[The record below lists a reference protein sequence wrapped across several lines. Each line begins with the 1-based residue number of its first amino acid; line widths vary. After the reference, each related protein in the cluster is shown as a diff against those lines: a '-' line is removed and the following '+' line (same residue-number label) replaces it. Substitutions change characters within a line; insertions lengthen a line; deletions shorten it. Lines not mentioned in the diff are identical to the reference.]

1 MPRRW
6 PDDVDAG
13 QANAVGHVNPLLLLQ
28 FGRARLGVYNLG
40 TGGNGAEILLDQAI
54 GLRRVEVAGDA
65 QAGVGRMIVAAEEVG
80 DVLARG
86 LGDVFHRADRR
97 PAIGMIG
104 RIKRGQDRFVDQAI
118 GAVLVALATLVL
130 DHVPLVV
137 EFRLGHGREQKAH
150 AVRFHPE
157 GQFEV
162 IRRHGLPI
170 VRAVH
175 GGRAVQPPAHRLDRP
190 KVDLIEVLRA
200 LEHHVFEEVGEPG
213 PARPLVLGTDVIPD
227 VDADNGR
234 RVVFV
239 QDDLETIGERE
250 LLEFQFRNLW
260 HGRCGGS
267 EES

>member
-1 MPRRW
+1 MY
-6 PDDVDAG
+6 D
-13 QANAVGHVNPLLLLQ
+13 
-28 FGRARLGVYNLG
+28 LG
-40 TGGNGAEILLDQAI
+40 TGGDGAEILLHQAL
-54 GLRRVEVAGDA
+54 GLRRIEVAGDA
-65 QAGVGRMIVAAEEVG
+65 QAGVGRVIVAAEEVG

-104 RIKRGQDRFVDQAI
+104 RIQRGQDRFVDQAV
-118 GAVLVALATLVL
+118 GAVLVALAALVL
-130 DHVPLVV
+130 DHVALVV

-150 AVRFHPE
+150 AVRFHPQ
-157 GQFEV
+157 GQFQV
-162 IRRHGLPI
+162 VRGHGLPI

-190 KVDLIEVLRA
+190 EVDLVVVLRA

-227 VDADNGR
+227 VDADDGR
-234 RVVFV
+234 GVVFV
-239 QDDLETIGERE
+239 QDDLQTVGERE

-260 HGRCGGS
+260 HGRSWGQRGELRAKGGG
-267 EES
+267 EGEHGTILGVMQR